1 MNVNSLNKVMII
13 GRLGKDPDVRYTTNG
28 DAVADIS
35 IATSEKFK
43 KGDDYQEKTEWHKC
57 VIWGQKAEFAKTYLK
72 KGQLIY
78 VEGKLQTRKWQDKDG
93 NNRYSTEVQVFT
105 LTTLGKSEFSQPTSQ
120 PNQPTSQSGED
131 DIPF

>member
-1 MNVNSLNKVMII
+1 MNVNSLNKVMLI